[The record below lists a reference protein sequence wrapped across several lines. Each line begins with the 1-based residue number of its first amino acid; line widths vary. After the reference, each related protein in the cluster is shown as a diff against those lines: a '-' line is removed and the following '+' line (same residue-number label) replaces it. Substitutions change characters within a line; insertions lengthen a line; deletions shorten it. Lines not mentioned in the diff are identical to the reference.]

1 MDTGATPDLISQ
13 LLAQTFSELG
23 ATGSVVRMFLLCDRE
38 FVGQRFRCE
47 KVQAVMLAG
56 KDEIEFYDHAGELL
70 KTVSLEETDKKI
82 AA

>member
-13 LLAQTFSELG
+13 LLAQTFAELG

-47 KVQAVMLAG
+47 
-56 KDEIEFYDHAGELL
+56 
-70 KTVSLEETDKKI
+70 
-82 AA
+82 

>member
-23 ATGSVVRMFLLCDRE
+23 ATGSVARTLLLRDRQ
-38 FVGQRFRCE
+38 FIGQRFRCGGF
-47 KVQAVMLAG
+47 QAVSLVG
-56 KDEIEFYDHAGELL
+56 KEEIEFYDQTCVLL
-70 KTVSLEETDKKI
+70 KTVRLEGTDKKS